1 LYIIDELSFIGLRWG
16 FSADQDVE
24 GELMSKV
31 WRAPAA
37 LLVVLALVAAA
48 CSSDDSSGGG
58 SEGTLDT
65 EAAQLSEGGS
75 WEAPGVEVAADDL
88 ECGTTAE
95 NPQRGVTDDSVKVG
109 GLLTLSGAT
118 TALYTDA
125 EVGARVRFER
135 ANAEGG
141 VHGRTIDFAGAE
153 DDGMESARQVDAA
166 RRLVDEEVFA
176 VVPLL
181 SAIPSWRDTFCEA
194 VMPTFGWA
202 FTAAW
207 CGTTTSFG
215 ITGCLVNPDRTYNS
229 IAVGA
234 IVEALEG
241 TDNTIALIGNEDEA
255 AQIGQQKTAD
265 ALERYGVEVVYSE
278 NILSPT
284 SPIADASPVVNDIT
298 TSNDGAPPAMVYQI
312 TDFSNTSAITQALV
326 AAGYEGKLLN
336 AVGYD
341 PRLAEFEGFD
351 GSLVN
356 LQWAPFESTDVD
368 FVQQMNADF
377 DEYAA
382 DANRGLPAAGG
393 YIAADMFL
401 AALEETGPDLTV
413 ESFLQTLNGGW
424 TYSTPGFR
432 GDVTFPMNH
441 VISSPCANLVELS
454 GGEYS
459 AATPIVCNQPFEPD
473 GG

>member
-1 LYIIDELSFIGLRWG
+1 MG
-16 FSADQDVE
+16 
-24 GELMSKV
+24 KV
-31 WRAPAA
+31 RRAPAA
-37 LLVVLALVAAA
+37 LLIVLALVAAA
-48 CSSDDSSGGG
+48 CSSSDDDSSGGSG
-58 SEGTLDT
+58 GTLDT
-65 EAAQLSEGGS
+65 EAAQLTEGGS
-75 WEAPGVEVAADDL
+75 WEAPGVEVATDDL

-95 NPQRGVTDDSVKVG
+95 NPQRGVTDDSIKVG

-118 TALYTDA
+118 TALYTDSEA
-125 EVGARVRFER
+125 GARARFER

-141 VHGRTIDFAGAE
+141 VHGRTIDFVGAE
-153 DDGMESARQVDAA
+153 DDGMESSRQVDAA
-166 RRLVDEEVFA
+166 RRLVDEDVFA

-181 SAIPSWRDTFCEA
+181 SAIPSWKDTFCDA

-207 CGTTTSFG
+207 CGTTVSFG
-215 ITGCLVNPDRTYNS
+215 ISGCLVNPDRTTNS
-229 IAVGA
+229 LAVGA
-234 IVEALEG
+234 IVDALEG
-241 TDNTIALIGNEDEA
+241 TDNTLALIGNEDEA
-255 AQIGQQKTAD
+255 AQIGLQKTAD
-265 ALERYGVEVVYSE
+265 ALERYGVDVVYSE

-298 TSNDGAPPAMVYQI
+298 TSNDGGPPAMVYQI
-312 TDFSNTSAITQALV
+312 TDFSNTSAVTQALV

-341 PRLAEFEGFD
+341 PRLADFEGFD
-351 GSLVN
+351 GSLTN

-377 DEYAA
+377 DEYAP

-413 ESFLQTLNGGW
+413 DSFLETLNGGW
-424 TYSTPGFR
+424 TYSVPEFK
-432 GDVTFPMNH
+432 GDVTFPLNH
-441 VISSPCANLVELS
+441 VIGSPCANLVELS
-454 GGEYS
+454 DGEYS
-459 AATPIVCNQPFEPD
+459 AATPIVCNQPYRTD
-473 GG
+473 GSGS